1 MQKLLQQYSLYAAWG
16 VSLIAIIGSLYFSEV
31 ELFIPCMLCWY
42 QRIFMYPLAIVL
54 PIGILNKDRAIW
66 QYGLALAIPGWLI
79 SVYHNLLYYKVL
91 EESEATCRAG
101 ISCTTQFIEY
111 FGFVTIPLLSFIG
124 FSIIIAFLMIYRRY
138 QND

>member
-1 MQKLLQQYSLYAAWG
+1 
-16 VSLIAIIGSLYFSEV
+16 
-31 ELFIPCMLCWY
+31 
-42 QRIFMYPLAIVL
+42 MYPLAIVL

>member
-66 QYGLALAIPGWLI
+66 QYGLSLAIPGWLI